1 MYVLQNVFFSSF
13 CSLVSNI
20 LKRAICDECK
30 MECVILV
37 NGFSIFCFV
46 LNDATSWFC
55 AVHALTTLG
64 DVKLEW
70 GA

>member
-1 MYVLQNVFFSSF
+1 
-13 CSLVSNI
+13 
-20 LKRAICDECK
+20 
-30 MECVILV
+30 MECIILV

-55 AVHALTTLG
+55 VVRAVTTPS
-64 DVKLEW
+64 DVKLAW